1 MSSAAAAIG
10 VACAAIPG
18 PPQGGPRS
26 SPEGMRR
33 RAAAVSV
40 RTVAGVDNL
49 LVRLRGI
56 DLRMVDLAV
65 ALCLAAG
72 AVAAVLNAGHAGVVP
87 LAAAVIATAPVA
99 TRRRAPVASVAVMAA
114 GTILLSRTDSA
125 LSDETLE
132 GLAALLGFYALGR
145 TATMR
150 GSTLVDLAALAAGA
164 VACALTP
171 HQSTVVDVLATWGLF
186 IAGPYVGGRTA
197 ENRGA
202 LTRELKANAERL
214 HREQETRA
222 RSAAAEERT
231 RIARELHDV
240 IAHSVSVMVI
250 QTAAARRVAPG
261 DRDAARRA
269 LASVQGSGREALLE
283 MRRMIGVLRHGD
295 LELAGAAAPGL
306 GQLDLLVQRARLAGL
321 PVELQMN
328 GRRRTLPE
336 SLDLVAFRVVQ
347 EALTNAIKHAGPA
360 RASVTVTFAPS
371 SLELEICDDGRG
383 DAASELAGE
392 GGGHGLVGMR
402 ERLMLYGGELS
413 TSHRDGGGFRVHA
426 RVPVDEGR
434 AA

>member
-1 MSSAAAAIG
+1 
-10 VACAAIPG
+10 
-18 PPQGGPRS
+18 
-26 SPEGMRR
+26 
-33 RAAAVSV
+33 
-40 RTVAGVDNL
+40 VAGVDNL
-49 LVRLRGI
+49 LVRFRGI
-56 DLRMVDLAV
+56 DLRTVDLVV

-72 AVAAVLNAGHAGVVP
+72 AIAAVANAGHAGVVP

-99 TRRRAPVASVAVMAA
+99 TRRRAPVASVAFMAA

-125 LSDETLE
+125 LGDETLE

-150 GSTLVDLAALAAGA
+150 GSALIDVAALAAGA
-164 VACALTP
+164 VACALSP
-171 HQSTVVDVLATWGLF
+171 HQSTVVDVVAAWGLF

-214 HREQETRA
+214 RREQETRA

-283 MRRMIGVLRHGD
+283 LRRMIGVLRHGD

-306 GQLDLLVQRARLAGL
+306 GQLDLLVQRARQAGL

-360 RASVTVTFAPS
+360 RASVTVTFTPS

-413 TSHRDGGGFRVHA
+413 ASHRHDGGFRVHA
-426 RVPVDEGR
+426 RVPVDEER